1 MMKKRTLTT
10 AAAVAVA
17 LTMTLSGLPLTAS
30 AALGGLPEVSTV
42 RQTEA
47 DSDYD
52 SEKAILSA
60 DRLWVTAKGL
70 KQEETSR
77 SSYERLDWSFQ
88 KLSGVDTLF
97 DFTLTKAE
105 QHTFTIDAKIS
116 GEAKLVLTQDNKT
129 ATTLWEDGDA
139 QKTTKTLTL
148 QPGRWRVRL
157 VCTDA
162 GGNLSV
168 TVDEPKSLFT
178 HTRERAQKAY
188 DAIMEPAQKAYEQAV
203 EKAYDRYDNTMVQ
216 AGELYVDAGDEAYDR
231 YDKQMEQA
239 GEFERA
245 SYLDA
250 EDGKEQDREY
260 NRRYSRIEREYDDA
274 MESAQDDYDELK
286 DLADGYL
293 QDRLNKAREELEQ
306 AQAKAEQAWD
316 EIVG

>member
-10 AAAVAVA
+10 AAVAVA

-30 AALGGLPEVSTV
+30 AALGGLPEVSTI
-42 RQTEA
+42 RQTGA

-77 SSYERLDWSFQ
+77 ASYERLDWSFQ

-97 DFTLTKAE
+97 DFTLIKAE
-105 QHTFTIDAKIS
+105 QHTFTIDAKVS

-148 QPGRWRVRL
+148 QPGRWRVRF

-188 DAIMEPAQKAYEQAV
+188 DTIMEPAQKAYEQAV

-231 YDKQMEQA
+231 
-239 GEFERA
+239 
-245 SYLDA
+245 
-250 EDGKEQDREY
+250 
-260 NRRYSRIEREYDDA
+260 
-274 MESAQDDYDELK
+274 
-286 DLADGYL
+286 
-293 QDRLNKAREELEQ
+293 
-306 AQAKAEQAWD
+306 
-316 EIVG
+316 

>member
-10 AAAVAVA
+10 AAAAVA

-77 SSYERLDWSFQ
+77 ASYERLDWSFQ

-105 QHTFTIDAKIS
+105 QHTFTIDAKVS

>member
-30 AALGGLPEVSTV
+30 AALGGLPEVSTI
-42 RQTEA
+42 RQAEA

-77 SSYERLDWSFQ
+77 SSYEWLDWSFQ

-129 ATTLWEDGDA
+129 ATTLWEDGNA

>member
-10 AAAVAVA
+10 AAVAVA

-30 AALGGLPEVSTV
+30 AALGGLPEVSTI

-88 KLSGVDTLF
+88 KLSGADTLF

-105 QHTFTIDAKIS
+105 QHTFTIDAKVS

-178 HTRERAQKAY
+178 HTCERAQKAY

-293 QDRLNKAREELEQ
+293 QDRLNKAKEELEQ

>member
-10 AAAVAVA
+10 AAVAVA

-293 QDRLNKAREELEQ
+293 QDRLNKAKEELEQ

>member
-10 AAAVAVA
+10 AAVAVA

-105 QHTFTIDAKIS
+105 QHTFTIDAKVS

-188 DAIMEPAQKAYEQAV
+188 DAIMEPAQKAYERAV

-293 QDRLNKAREELEQ
+293 QDRLNKAKEELEQ

-316 EIVG
+316 DIVG

>member
-10 AAAVAVA
+10 AAVAVA

-77 SSYERLDWSFQ
+77 ASYERLDWSFQ

-105 QHTFTIDAKIS
+105 QHTFTIDAKVS

>member
-10 AAAVAVA
+10 AAVAVA

-52 SEKAILSA
+52 SEKAILSV

-129 ATTLWEDGDA
+129 ATTLWEDGDV

-293 QDRLNKAREELEQ
+293 QDRLNKAKEELEQ

>member
-10 AAAVAVA
+10 AAVAAA

-30 AALGGLPEVSTV
+30 AALGGLPEVSTI

-105 QHTFTIDAKIS
+105 QHTFTIDAKVS

-203 EKAYDRYDNTMVQ
+203 EKA
-216 AGELYVDAGDEAYDR
+216 
-231 YDKQMEQA
+231 
-239 GEFERA
+239 
-245 SYLDA
+245 
-250 EDGKEQDREY
+250 
-260 NRRYSRIEREYDDA
+260 
-274 MESAQDDYDELK
+274 
-286 DLADGYL
+286 
-293 QDRLNKAREELEQ
+293 
-306 AQAKAEQAWD
+306 
-316 EIVG
+316 

>member
-1 MMKKRTLTT
+1 MMKKRTLTI
-10 AAAVAVA
+10 AAVAVA

-30 AALGGLPEVSTV
+30 AALGGLPEVSTI

-105 QHTFTIDAKIS
+105 QHIFTIDAKIS

>member
-10 AAAVAVA
+10 AAVAVA

-30 AALGGLPEVSTV
+30 AALGGLPEVSTI

-105 QHTFTIDAKIS
+105 QHTFTIDAKVS

-129 ATTLWEDGDA
+129 ATTLWEDGDV

-316 EIVG
+316 DIVG

>member
-10 AAAVAVA
+10 AAVAVA
-17 LTMTLSGLPLTAS
+17 WTMTLSGLPLTAS

-42 RQTEA
+42 RQAEA

-52 SEKAILSA
+52 SEKVILSA

-105 QHTFTIDAKIS
+105 QHTFTIDAKVS

-286 DLADGYL
+286 GLADGYL

>member
-10 AAAVAVA
+10 AAVAVA

-316 EIVG
+316 DIVG

>member
-10 AAAVAVA
+10 AAVAVA

-30 AALGGLPEVSTV
+30 AALGGLPEVSTI

-97 DFTLTKAE
+97 DFILTKAE
-105 QHTFTIDAKIS
+105 QHTFTIDAKVS

-129 ATTLWEDGDA
+129 ATTLWEDGDV

-148 QPGRWRVRL
+148 QPGRWRVHL

-168 TVDEPKSLFT
+168 TVDEP
-178 HTRERAQKAY
+178 
-188 DAIMEPAQKAYEQAV
+188 
-203 EKAYDRYDNTMVQ
+203 
-216 AGELYVDAGDEAYDR
+216 
-231 YDKQMEQA
+231 
-239 GEFERA
+239 
-245 SYLDA
+245 
-250 EDGKEQDREY
+250 
-260 NRRYSRIEREYDDA
+260 
-274 MESAQDDYDELK
+274 
-286 DLADGYL
+286 
-293 QDRLNKAREELEQ
+293 
-306 AQAKAEQAWD
+306 
-316 EIVG
+316 

>member
-10 AAAVAVA
+10 AAVAVA

-97 DFTLTKAE
+97 DFTLTKVE
-105 QHTFTIDAKIS
+105 RHTFTIDAKIS

>member
-10 AAAVAVA
+10 AAAAVA

-30 AALGGLPEVSTV
+30 AALGGLPEVSTI
-42 RQTEA
+42 RQTGA

>member
-10 AAAVAVA
+10 AAVAVA

-105 QHTFTIDAKIS
+105 QHTFTIDAKVS

-188 DAIMEPAQKAYEQAV
+188 DAIMEPAQKAYERAV

>member
-10 AAAVAVA
+10 AAVAVA

-30 AALGGLPEVSTV
+30 AALGGLPEVSTI
-42 RQTEA
+42 RQTGA

-77 SSYERLDWSFQ
+77 ASYERLDWSFQ

-97 DFTLTKAE
+97 DFTLIKAE
-105 QHTFTIDAKIS
+105 QHTFTIDAKVS

-129 ATTLWEDGDA
+129 ATTLWEDGDT

-148 QPGRWRVRL
+148 QPGRWRVRF

-188 DAIMEPAQKAYEQAV
+188 DTIMEPAQKAYEQAV

-231 YDKQMEQA
+231 YDKQIEQA

>member
-10 AAAVAVA
+10 AAVAVA

-42 RQTEA
+42 RQIEA

-105 QHTFTIDAKIS
+105 QHTFTIDAKVS

-203 EKAYDRYDNTMVQ
+203 EKAYDRYDNTMMQ

-286 DLADGYL
+286 GLADGYL

>member
-10 AAAVAVA
+10 AAVAVA

-30 AALGGLPEVSTV
+30 AALGGLPEVSTI

-52 SEKAILSA
+52 SEKVILSA

-105 QHTFTIDAKIS
+105 QHTFTIDAKVS

>member
-10 AAAVAVA
+10 AAVAVA

-250 EDGKEQDREY
+250 EDGKEQEREY

>member
-10 AAAVAVA
+10 AAVAVA

-30 AALGGLPEVSTV
+30 AALGGLPEVSTI

-60 DRLWVTAKGL
+60 DRLWVNAKGL

-105 QHTFTIDAKIS
+105 QHTFTIDAKVS

-293 QDRLNKAREELEQ
+293 QDRLNKAKEELEQ
-306 AQAKAEQAWD
+306 AQAQAEQAWD

>member
-10 AAAVAVA
+10 AAVAVA

-42 RQTEA
+42 RQTGA

-105 QHTFTIDAKIS
+105 QHTFTIDAKVS

>member
-10 AAAVAVA
+10 AAVAAA

-30 AALGGLPEVSTV
+30 AALGGLPEVSTI

-60 DRLWVTAKGL
+60 DRLWVNAKGL

-105 QHTFTIDAKIS
+105 QHTFTIDAKVS

-316 EIVG
+316 DIVG

>member
-10 AAAVAVA
+10 AAVAAA

-30 AALGGLPEVSTV
+30 AALGGLPEVSTI

-60 DRLWVTAKGL
+60 DRLWVNAKGL

-105 QHTFTIDAKIS
+105 QHTFTIDAKVS

-129 ATTLWEDGDA
+129 ATTLWEDGDV

-293 QDRLNKAREELEQ
+293 QDRLNKAKEELEQ

>member
-10 AAAVAVA
+10 AAVAAA

-30 AALGGLPEVSTV
+30 AALGGLPEVSTI

-105 QHTFTIDAKIS
+105 QHTFTIDAKVS

-293 QDRLNKAREELEQ
+293 QDRLNKAKEELEQ

>member
-10 AAAVAVA
+10 AAVAVA

-30 AALGGLPEVSTV
+30 AALGGLPEVSTI

-105 QHTFTIDAKIS
+105 QHTFTIDAKVS

-203 EKAYDRYDNTMVQ
+203 EKAYDRYDDTMVQ

>member
-10 AAAVAVA
+10 AAVAVA

-105 QHTFTIDAKIS
+105 QHTFTIDAKVS

-129 ATTLWEDGDA
+129 ATTLWEDGNA

>member
-10 AAAVAVA
+10 AAVAVA

-30 AALGGLPEVSTV
+30 AALGGLPEVSTI
-42 RQTEA
+42 RQTGA

-188 DAIMEPAQKAYEQAV
+188 DAIMEPAQTAYERAV

>member
-10 AAAVAVA
+10 AAVAVA

-30 AALGGLPEVSTV
+30 AALGGLPEVSTI

-105 QHTFTIDAKIS
+105 QHTFTIDAKVS

-139 QKTTKTLTL
+139 QKAAKTLTL

-293 QDRLNKAREELEQ
+293 QDRLNKAKEELEQ

-316 EIVG
+316 DIVG

>member
-10 AAAVAVA
+10 AAVAVA

-88 KLSGVDTLF
+88 KLNGVDTLF

-105 QHTFTIDAKIS
+105 QHTFTIDAKVS

-148 QPGRWRVRL
+148 QPGRWRVRF

-162 GGNLSV
+162 AGNLSV

-260 NRRYSRIEREYDDA
+260 NRCYSRIEREYDDA

>member
-10 AAAVAVA
+10 AAVAVA

-30 AALGGLPEVSTV
+30 AALGGLPEVSTI

-88 KLSGVDTLF
+88 KLSGLDTLF

-105 QHTFTIDAKIS
+105 QHTFTIDAKVS

-139 QKTTKTLTL
+139 QKTAKTLTL

-316 EIVG
+316 DIVG

>member
-10 AAAVAVA
+10 AAVAVA

-30 AALGGLPEVSTV
+30 AALGGLPGVSTI

-105 QHTFTIDAKIS
+105 QHTFTIDAKVS

>member
-10 AAAVAVA
+10 AAVAVA

-105 QHTFTIDAKIS
+105 QHTFTIDAKVS

-286 DLADGYL
+286 GLADGYL

>member
-10 AAAVAVA
+10 AAVAVA

-105 QHTFTIDAKIS
+105 QHTFTIDAKVS

-129 ATTLWEDGDA
+129 ATTLWEDGDV

-293 QDRLNKAREELEQ
+293 QDRLNKAKEELEQ

>member
-10 AAAVAVA
+10 AAAAVA

-30 AALGGLPEVSTV
+30 AALGGLPEVSTI
-42 RQTEA
+42 RQTGA

-105 QHTFTIDAKIS
+105 QHTFTIDAKVS
-116 GEAKLVLTQDNKT
+116 GEAKLVLAQDNKT

>member
-10 AAAVAVA
+10 AAVAVA

-42 RQTEA
+42 RQTGA

-105 QHTFTIDAKIS
+105 QHTFTIDAKVS

-216 AGELYVDAGDEAYDR
+216 AGELYVDVGDEAYDR

>member
-10 AAAVAVA
+10 AAVAVA

-30 AALGGLPEVSTV
+30 AALGGLPEVSTI
-42 RQTEA
+42 RQTGA

-77 SSYERLDWSFQ
+77 ASYERLDWSFQ

-105 QHTFTIDAKIS
+105 QHTFTIDAKVS

-293 QDRLNKAREELEQ
+293 QDRLNKAKEELEQ

-316 EIVG
+316 DIVG